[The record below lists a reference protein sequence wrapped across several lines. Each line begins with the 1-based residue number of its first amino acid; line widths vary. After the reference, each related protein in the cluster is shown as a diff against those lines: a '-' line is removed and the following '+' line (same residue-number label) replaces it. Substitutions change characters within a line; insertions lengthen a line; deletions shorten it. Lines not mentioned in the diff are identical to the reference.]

1 MAGRRS
7 RIAVAGLFFLVLVIG
22 CTKGAGITAQQCADL
37 ATTSGALAILIADL
51 ATDDQEDLDLV
62 AQAVAIAELAV
73 VLGCP
78 LVIDLIDDQAPE
90 DGSGQTKPPDRS
102 EGSEVA
108 LFADPG

>member
-1 MAGRRS
+1 MTGRRS

-22 CTKGAGITAQQCADL
+22 CPKGAGITAQQCADL

-78 LVIDLIDDQAPE
+78 LVIDLIDDQAGE
-90 DGSGQTKPPDRS
+90 DPPGATKLPSGD
-102 EGSEVA
+102 EGIDVA